1 MFRRPSAYEEEWDS
15 EFRCQS
21 WLPPDAFAIH
31 RDPRLSLRKDD
42 GLAATRM
49 VDTVPLRHPPM
60 TTSHCIETP
69 PLAVAGSIPPDVA
82 ASRSGTLLA
91 MSPAARCTLPYRDN
105 TFLTG
110 HDRAK
115 CASCV
120 PSLRYS
126 S

>member
-31 RDPRLSLRKDD
+31 RDPLLSPHKDD

-49 VDTVPLRHPPM
+49 VDTGPSRHLPM
-60 TTSHCIETP
+60 TTSHCIETRP
-69 PLAVAGSIPPDVA
+69 PAVAGSNPPNAA

-91 MSPAARCTLPYRDN
+91 MSPAARCTLPYRGN

-110 HDRAK
+110 HDRVK
-115 CASCV
+115 CASCA